1 MKFRTYK
8 LSLSGTEVE
17 ELKELGSIGE
27 YLSIVLAPFN
37 FFNSLISAV
46 HFTILVWILSILPVV
61 GLRMMRVVCF
71 FPNNSPLKFSTLPN

>member
-27 YLSIVLAPFN
+27 YLSIVL
-37 FFNSLISAV
+37 SL
-46 HFTILVWILSILPVV
+46 
-61 GLRMMRVVCF
+61 
-71 FPNNSPLKFSTLPN
+71 